1 MTISVIYRC
10 VKWIDSLFVTLP
22 LPVTALLTIW

>member
-1 MTISVIYRC
+1 MTISVIYRYF
-10 VKWIDSLFVTLP
+10 KLFDPLFVTLS